1 GHALA
6 KAVVALHVKQ
16 RKATGWLMRSV
27 DVRRPAVA
35 GFFYPADPRVL
46 AQEVERLL
54 AEAAAAPEPPPRA
67 IIAPHAGYI
76 YSGPVAASA
85 YVRLR
90 AARDAVR
97 RVVLLGPAH
106 RVWLRGLALP
116 GAQHFET
123 PLGRVRLDVQA
134 IEAI

>member
-1 GHALA
+1 PWRRLRIKAAILLRCRDGIPHGLRGHALA

-106 RVWLRGLALP
+106 RVWL
-116 GAQHFET
+116 
-123 PLGRVRLDVQA
+123 
-134 IEAI
+134 